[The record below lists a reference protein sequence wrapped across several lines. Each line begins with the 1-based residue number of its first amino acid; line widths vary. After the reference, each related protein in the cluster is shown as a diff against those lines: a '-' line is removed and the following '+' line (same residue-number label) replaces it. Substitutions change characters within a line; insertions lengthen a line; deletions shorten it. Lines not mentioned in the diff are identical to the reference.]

1 MEKPM
6 SLVVKETKEEIVNI
20 INEKKLPAFIL
31 EPIVKEVY
39 EAVLQAKEV
48 EYQNDLK
55 KFESEQ

>member
-1 MEKPM
+1 MDKPM
-6 SLVVKETKEEIVNI
+6 SVVVRETKEEIVSL

-31 EPIVKEVY
+31 EPIIKEVY
-39 EAVLQAKEV
+39 EAVLQAKEI